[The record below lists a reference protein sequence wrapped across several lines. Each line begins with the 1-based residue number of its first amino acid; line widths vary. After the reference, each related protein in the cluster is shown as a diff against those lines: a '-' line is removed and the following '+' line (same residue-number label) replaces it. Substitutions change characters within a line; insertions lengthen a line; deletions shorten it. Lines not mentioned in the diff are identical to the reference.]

1 MVSALLTELLTTRR
15 DGDGSSGRAQA
26 MWGIAGSEDCDGRLD
41 MGQDPTARRF
51 DMGERSD
58 FSTLGAAATTVRRH
72 LSAGLANPS
81 NAHSRLGHSLGP
93 FDLSA

>member
-1 MVSALLTELLTTRR
+1 MRR

-58 FSTLGAAATTVRRH
+58 FSTLGAAAATVSHLTT
-72 LSAGLANPS
+72 GLANPS
-81 NAHSRLGHSLGP
+81 NAHSRLGHSLGS